1 MVSDRDCEGIE
12 FPVSKKIL
20 LKLKKETIFALISF
34 VMKIN

>member
-12 FPVSKKIL
+12 FPVPKKIL